1 MTEEDQQKSPIISID
16 DIDPSA
22 KYEVPIK
29 AMINSPRTIEA
40 CRRQGIDLKDLEPVT
55 EDRVRK
61 IIAERDKSKRAIPQ
75 VLIEIRMKHYEERRK
90 EMFKLIRQV

>member
-1 MTEEDQQKSPIISID
+1 M
-16 DIDPSA
+16 
-22 KYEVPIK
+22 
-29 AMINSPRTIEA
+29 
-40 CRRQGIDLKDLEPVT
+40 
-55 EDRVRK
+55 RK